1 MPAPTGQAS
10 YDVAAVRR
18 HFPVLSDGVAHFD
31 GAAGTLVPDVVAE
44 AVAAALTDRTRL
56 VAVTGA
62 SNLLGTRPDLPAIA
76 AGVHAAG
83 PALLYIDGVHLTPH
97 TAVDVAALG
106 ADFFTCSPYKFL
118 GPHLGVLAAAP
129 DLLEALRPDK
139 LLPSPDEAP
148 ERFEL
153 GTLPYELLAGVTAT
167 VDFLAGLAGQD
178 SGSRRVRLLSSI
190 AEIERYE
197 QGLLSRLESGLH
209 RIGSAIRHGHAARR
223 TPTVL
228 FSVRGVASP
237 DVARALAEAGVNAP
251 SGHFYAVEPARRIGL
266 PDGAVRA
273 SIAPYTTAEDVDRLL
288 TVIAGL

>member
-209 RIGSAIRHGHAARR
+209 RIGSAIRHATPPGGRPRSCSRYGEWRPPTSRGH
-223 TPTVL
+223 
-228 FSVRGVASP
+228 SP
-237 DVARALAEAGVNAP
+237 RPE
-251 SGHFYAVEPARRIGL
+251 
-266 PDGAVRA
+266 
-273 SIAPYTTAEDVDRLL
+273 
-288 TVIAGL
+288 